1 MNTTNSTHPAHP
13 PGTDSIA
20 RIFTVCIVDD
30 DPMWRRALR
39 RTLES
44 HGHRVVERGSASE
57 LFDQPIEANIV
68 CLDLGLGDTSGLVVL
83 ERLRREAPHVSVV
96 VTTGDTS
103 LDTAV
108 RAMKMGACD
117 YVTKPMDTERLLA
130 ALDTA
135 KALSREPEIVPLEKL
150 ERTAIERALRTTGG
164 HVAKA
169 AKLLGLGRATL
180 YRRLTTYGLDKA
192 ITG

>member
-1 MNTTNSTHPAHP
+1 MTRAMT
-13 PGTDSIA
+13 I
-20 RIFTVCIVDD
+20 CIVDD

-39 RTLES
+39 RTLEAR
-44 HGHRVVERGSASE
+44 GHHVTEKGSAKE
-57 LFDQPIEANIV
+57 LFEQPVDAHVI
-68 CLDLGLGDTSGLVVL
+68 CLDLGLGDTTGLVVL
-83 ERLRREAPHVSVV
+83 ERLRREVPHVAVIV
-96 VTTGDTS
+96 ATGDTS

-117 YVTKPMDTERLLA
+117 YVTKPMDTDRLIA

-135 KALSREPEIVPLEKL
+135 KTLVHGPEIVPLEKL

-180 YRRLTTYGLDKA
+180 YRRLTTYGMEKA
-192 ITG
+192 AVTG